1 MVEPEL
7 AYMPWEKKEDKKGML
22 IVNLLTYS
30 TYDIDNAKF
39 ISDLTMESYGAI
51 VVVNSKNEIV
61 YNTKMQ
67 KDQSVFVIN
76 MLPYGK
82 YKIKVIRNRDDKIDN
97 KWHNVVINQNGLST
111 NIILP
116 RFPVS
121 KSEVYIRKDEILP
134 SFHTGNT
141 DFLSAVGKGRV
152 YCKVYEDNNLLIDEP
167 LCNVSAFGGISEQ
180 YYNGGSVYKTPRYIS
195 QTHILEYANSVEVSD
210 NYYSYS
216 YSREPCYKKI
226 VDNDSAVFVK
236 RFYNSNGDEEKRII
250 EYTKAINSEGLSD
263 SVIREYQACRIRFKD
278 WGEYYSKIFHRDT
291 KTDTFR
297 NYREFAIR
305 RDYSKEALYYYNNE
319 RDSCISIW
327 SMFKSSN
334 IQERDCADGR
344 MEFDGDKFF
353 FFNKIIVL
361 IGHRTNEGQSELSYS
376 IPYSEW
382 LDIIYSKADYERV
395 MHNIT
400 ENKYRVMLSSDA
412 TPDSYEFLIID
423 KKTHYPY
430 TEFLSRSTMYDC
442 YKQYNKIPRIKS
454 GTKIISNIIS
464 LDKICNSENSGFII
478 LKNDDNSECVQYE
491 FMACTN
497 YSDDYDQY

>member
-7 AYMPWEKKEDKKGML
+7 FYMPVGKEEKKGTL

-30 TYDIDNAKF
+30 TYDIDNAEF
-39 ISDLTMESYGAI
+39 INNLTMESYGAI

-61 YNTKMQ
+61 YNTKTS
-67 KDQSVFVIN
+67 KDQSVFVID

-97 KWHNVVINQNGLST
+97 KWYDAVINQNRLST

-167 LCNVSAFGGISEQ
+167 LCNVSAFIGIGDR

-195 QTHILEYANSVEVSD
+195 QTYILEYANSVEVSD

-216 YSREPCYKKI
+216 YSVEPCYQKI
-226 VDNDSAVFVK
+226 VDNDSAVIVK

-250 EYTKAINSEGLSD
+250 EYTKAINSEGLSN
-263 SVIREYQACRIRFKD
+263 SVIREYQACKIRFKD
-278 WGEYYSKIFHRDT
+278 WGEYYSKIRYNDSRYSTHH
-291 KTDTFR
+291 
-297 NYREFAIR
+297 YREFAIR

-327 SMFKSSN
+327 SMFRSSD
-334 IQERDCADGR
+334 IQERNCADGR

-361 IGHRTNEGQSELSYS
+361 IGHRINEGQTELHYS
-376 IPYSEW
+376 TPYSEW
-382 LDIIYSKADYERV
+382 LDTIYSKADYERV
-395 MHNIT
+395 MRNVS
-400 ENKYRVMLSSDA
+400 ENKYRIMLSYA
-412 TPDSYEFLIID
+412 NPDSYEFLIID

-430 TEFLSRSTMYDC
+430 TEFLSKSTMYDY
-442 YKQYNKIPRIKS
+442 YKRYNKFPNYKY
-454 GTKIISNIIS
+454 GTKIISNAIPS
-464 LDKICNSENSGFII
+464 DKIRNSTNSGFII